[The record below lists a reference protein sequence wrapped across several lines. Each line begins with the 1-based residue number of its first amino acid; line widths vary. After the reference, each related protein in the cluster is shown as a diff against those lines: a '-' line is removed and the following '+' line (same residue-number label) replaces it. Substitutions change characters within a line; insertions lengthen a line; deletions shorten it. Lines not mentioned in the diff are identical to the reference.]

1 VFHIENPNLPG
12 RAFHL
17 RRNLRH
23 ASLLI
28 MFIKNSSASRAMKRI
43 NMLIAPLVCAFTA
56 VQASAQPAPLP
67 KLDANNPATP
77 AVQPSATPAPTV
89 PVPIAIPEDLMRA
102 PGDAPSA
109 LPDVPTI
116 PQLNE
121 SFKPAPLSAAAQQ
134 QQLNI
139 ESRKLRNR
147 VQNEAQVKAAL
158 AHAEAAP
165 NDLEKRK
172 RLAKY
177 YDAYYGRMIAL
188 ATTPELKQF
197 IRERKSESLVALKQP
212 RVRPELLSS
221 VGKPDP
227 AASKPTTAAAAA
239 TPVPAPSPAPP
250 AVAEPVF
257 PSPFS
262 TPAPVQP

>member
-1 VFHIENPNLPG
+1 
-12 RAFHL
+12 
-17 RRNLRH
+17 
-23 ASLLI
+23 
-28 MFIKNSSASRAMKRI
+28 MFIKKIIGLSVITRLV
-43 NMLIAPLVCAFTA
+43 MLLCAITCAFSFA
-56 VQASAQPAPLP
+56 QLSAQDAALP
-67 KLDANNPATP
+67 KVDAQNSAPEA
-77 AVQPSATPAPTV
+77 AQPSATPAPVV
-89 PVPIAIPEDLMRA
+89 PPPIAIPEDLLRA
-102 PGDAPSA
+102 APDAPSA
-109 LPDVPTI
+109 LPDVPTL
-116 PQLNE
+116 PQLND
-121 SFKPAPLSAAAQQ
+121 SFKPAPLSPAAQQ

-147 VQNEAQVKAAL
+147 VQNELQIKTAL

-165 NDLEKRK
+165 TDLEKRK

-188 ATTPELKQF
+188 AATPELKKF
-197 IRERKSESLVALKQP
+197 IRDRKTESLVALKQP

-227 AASKPTTAAAAA
+227 AASKPSAAAAAA
-239 TPVPAPSPAPP
+239 TPVPTPSPTPA

-262 TPAPVQP
+262 TPAPGQP

>member
-1 VFHIENPNLPG
+1 
-12 RAFHL
+12 
-17 RRNLRH
+17 
-23 ASLLI
+23 
-28 MFIKNSSASRAMKRI
+28 MFTNNSSLSPVMTRAVILLCALAS
-43 NMLIAPLVCAFTA
+43 AFTA
-56 VQASAQPAPLP
+56 ARLPAQDAPLP
-67 KLDANNPATP
+67 QVDAQNPAAAT
-77 AVQPSATPAPTV
+77 VQPSATPAPAV
-89 PVPIAIPEDLMRA
+89 PPPIVIPEDLMREPA
-102 PGDAPSA
+102 GAPSA
-109 LPDVPTI
+109 VPDVPTI
-116 PQLNE
+116 PQLND
-121 SFKPAPLSAAAQQ
+121 SFKPAPLGPAAQL

-147 VQNEAQVKAAL
+147 VQNEARIKAAL

-188 ATTPELKQF
+188 AATPELKSY

-221 VGKPDP
+221 GGKPDP
-227 AASKPTTAAAAA
+227 AASKPATAAAAA
-239 TPVPAPSPAPP
+239 TVAPTPSPTP
-250 AVAEPVF
+250 AAVVEPVF

>member
-1 VFHIENPNLPG
+1 
-12 RAFHL
+12 
-17 RRNLRH
+17 
-23 ASLLI
+23 
-28 MFIKNSSASRAMKRI
+28 MKR
-43 NMLIAPLVCAFTA
+43 MLILLCAIGCGFTV
-56 VQASAQPAPLP
+56 VQLSAQEAPLP
-67 KLDANNPATP
+67 QVDAQNPAGAT
-77 AVQPSATPAPTV
+77 VQPSVTPAPAV
-89 PVPIAIPEDLMRA
+89 PPPIAIPEDLMRA

-109 LPDVPTI
+109 VPDVPTI

-121 SFKPAPLSAAAQQ
+121 SFKPAPLSAIAQQ

-147 VQNEAQVKAAL
+147 VQNEPRIKAAL
-158 AHAEAAP
+158 AYAEAAP

-177 YDAYYGRMIAL
+177 YDAYYSRMVAL
-188 ATTPELKQF
+188 AATPELKKF

-221 VGKPDP
+221 VGKPAAAAPKP
-227 AASKPTTAAAAA
+227 ATAAAA
-239 TPVPAPSPAPP
+239 TPAPTPSPTPA